1 MLYNSI
7 ESAGFYVP
15 GGKALYPSSVL
26 MNAIPALVAG
36 VERRVMVSPISDL
49 KKSSIVLAAGY
60 IAGVTEVF
68 CMGGAHSVAALAYG
82 TKTIEPVNK
91 IVGPGNAYVAEA
103 KRQVFGI
110 VGIDSIAGP
119 SEVLIVSDDTSS
131 PEHIAIDLLSQAEHD
146 EQAQAIL
153 ITDSLEFSIKV
164 ELAIEKFLKDFD
176 QSLEVIIL
184 ENSARTAQDAAK
196 ALDCNVGAIVKSLLF
211 RAGDDFILCLVAGD
225 KRCSLNKLKKFKDKK
240 DISMASPEEVKTQT
254 GYTIG
259 GVSPIGH
266 LNKIEI
272 IIDKSLERFNQLF
285 AAAGHPNCVF
295 KINFIN
301 IQKITNG
308 KVEDIIE

>member
-1 MLYNSI
+1 MSLLD
-7 ESAGFYVP
+7 
-15 GGKALYPSSVL
+15 K
-26 MNAIPALVAG
+26 
-36 VERRVMVSPISDL
+36 
-49 KKSSIVLAAGY
+49 
-60 IAGVTEVF
+60 
-68 CMGGAHSVAALAYG
+68 
-82 TKTIEPVNK
+82 EPV
-91 IVGPGNAYVAEA
+91 
-103 KRQVFGI
+103 KR
-110 VGIDSIAGP
+110 A
-119 SEVLIVSDDTSS
+119 
-131 PEHIAIDLLSQAEHD
+131 
-146 EQAQAIL
+146 
-153 ITDSLEFSIKV
+153 
-164 ELAIEKFLKDFD
+164 EKFLKSFD
-176 QSLEVIIL
+176 QSLEVITL
-184 ENSARTAQDAAK
+184 EDSARTAQDAAK

-308 KVEDIIE
+308 KIKDIIEWDNLN